1 MFCSLKNCRFEA
13 LSCLTS
19 SDEIVTNCPRNIMPK
34 KAPVRKKL
42 NRQEKR
48 DLDIEIGF
56 LEGLVKRDPG
66 YVDALQILGDD
77 YTKRG
82 KFTLGLKIDQRL
94 AVLRPRDSLVYYNLA
109 CSYCLTGKMDE
120 AAEALEQALDYGY
133 RDFKWLAEDPD
144 LLELRDHEANSRVRA
159 KVRSLRVKV
168 H

>member
-1 MFCSLKNCRFEA
+1 M
-13 LSCLTS
+13 
-19 SDEIVTNCPRNIMPK
+19 VTNCGRNIMPK

-56 LEGLVKRDPG
+56 LEGLVRRDPG

-109 CSYCLTGKMDE
+109 CSYCLTGRQED

-144 LLELRDHEANSRVRA
+144 LVDLRDHDAYDRVRV
-159 KVRSLRVKV
+159 KVRSLKVKV

>member
-1 MFCSLKNCRFEA
+1 
-13 LSCLTS
+13 
-19 SDEIVTNCPRNIMPK
+19 MPK
-34 KAPVRKKL
+34 EAPVRKKL

-56 LEGLVKRDPG
+56 LEGLVRRDPG

-94 AVLRPRDSLVYYNLA
+94 AVLRPNDSLIYYNLA
-109 CSYCLTGKMDE
+109 CSYSLTGQQEE
-120 AAEALEQALDYGY
+120 AAEALIQSLEYGY
-133 RDFKWLAEDPD
+133 CDFKWLVDDPD
-144 LLELRDHEANSRVRA
+144 LVDLREHPSYA
-159 KVRSLRVKV
+159 KVRQKVRSMKVKV

>member
-1 MFCSLKNCRFEA
+1 M
-13 LSCLTS
+13 
-19 SDEIVTNCPRNIMPK
+19 VTNCGRNIMPK

-56 LEGLVKRDPG
+56 LEGLVRRDPG
-66 YVDALQILGDD
+66 YIDALQILGDD

-82 KFTLGLKIDQRL
+82 KFTLGLRIDQRL
-94 AVLRPRDSLVYYNLA
+94 AALRPRDSLVYYNLA
-109 CSYCLTGKMDE
+109 CSYCLTGRMAE

-133 RDFKWLAEDPD
+133 RDFRWLSEDPD
-144 LLELRDHEANSRVRA
+144 LVELRGHDAYSRVRS
-159 KVRSLRVKV
+159 KVRSLKVKV

>member
-1 MFCSLKNCRFEA
+1 MFCSLKICRFGA
-13 LSCLTS
+13 FGGLTS
-19 SDEIVTNCPRNIMPK
+19 SAGIVTNCDRNIMPK

-56 LEGLVKRDPG
+56 LEGLVRRDPG

-94 AVLRPRDSLVYYNLA
+94 AVLRPRDALVYYNLA

-120 AAEALEQALDYGY
+120 AAEAIEQALNFGY
-133 RDFKWLAEDPD
+133 RDFKWLSEDPD
-144 LLELRDHEANSRVRA
+144 LVELREHDAYDRVRG
-159 KVRSLRVKV
+159 KIKSLRVKV

>member
-1 MFCSLKNCRFEA
+1 
-13 LSCLTS
+13 
-19 SDEIVTNCPRNIMPK
+19 MPK
-34 KAPVRKKL
+34 ATPVRKKL

-56 LEGLVKRDPG
+56 LEGLVRRDPG

-94 AVLRPRDSLVYYNLA
+94 AALRPRDAMVYYNLA
-109 CSYCLTGKMDE
+109 CSYSLTGRQEE
-120 AAEALEQALDYGY
+120 AAEALEQSLDYGY
-133 RDFKWLAEDPD
+133 RDFKWLNDDPD
-144 LLELRDHEANSRVRA
+144 LADLRDHRVYSRIKS
-159 KVRSLRVKV
+159 KVRSLKIKV

>member
-1 MFCSLKNCRFEA
+1 
-13 LSCLTS
+13 
-19 SDEIVTNCPRNIMPK
+19 MPK

-56 LEGLVKRDPG
+56 LEGRVKRDPG

-94 AVLRPRDSLVYYNLA
+94 SVLRPNDSLVHYNLA
-109 CSYCLTGKMDE
+109 CSYSLTGQQEE
-120 AAEALEQALDYGY
+120 AAAALQEALECGY
-133 RDFKWLAEDPD
+133 RDFKWLSEDPD
-144 LLELRDHEANSRVRA
+144 LEDLRNHDAYKPIR
-159 KVRSLRVKV
+159 
-168 H
+168 

>member
-1 MFCSLKNCRFEA
+1 LLDFKRRNCDN
-13 LSCLTS
+13 LH
-19 SDEIVTNCPRNIMPK
+19 RNIMPK
-34 KAPVRKKL
+34 KAPVRKTL

-94 AVLRPRDSLVYYNLA
+94 AVLRPRDALVHYNLA
-109 CSYCLTGKMDE
+109 CSFCLTGRQEE
-120 AAEALEQALDYGY
+120 AATALEMALDYGY
-133 RDFKWLAEDPD
+133 RDFKWLVEDPD
-144 LLELRDHEANSRVRA
+144 LAELRADDAYSTVKA
-159 KVRSLRVKV
+159 KIRSMKVKV

>member
-1 MFCSLKNCRFEA
+1 
-13 LSCLTS
+13 
-19 SDEIVTNCPRNIMPK
+19 MPK

-56 LEGLVKRDPG
+56 LEGLVRRDPG

-94 AVLRPRDSLVYYNLA
+94 AVLRPRDALVYYNLA
-109 CSYCLTGKMDE
+109 CSYCLTGRQED
-120 AAEALEQALDYGY
+120 ASEALQQALDYGY
-133 RDFKWLAEDPD
+133 RDFKWLGEDPD
-144 LLELRDHEANSRVRA
+144 LADLRGHESYASIRS
-159 KVRSLRVKV
+159 KIRSLKVKV

>member
-1 MFCSLKNCRFEA
+1 LLDFKRRNCDNLR
-13 LSCLTS
+13 
-19 SDEIVTNCPRNIMPK
+19 RNIMPK
-34 KAPVRKKL
+34 KAPVRKPL

-66 YVDALQILGDD
+66 YIDALQILGDD

-94 AVLRPRDSLVYYNLA
+94 AVLRPRDALVYYNLA
-109 CSYCLTGKMDE
+109 CSYCLTGRMEE
-120 AAEALEQALDYGY
+120 AAEAIQQALDYGY
-133 RDFKWLAEDPD
+133 RDFKWLGEDPD
-144 LLELRDHEANSRVRA
+144 LVELREHPSYRTV
-159 KVRSLRVKV
+159 KSKIRSLKVKV

>member
-1 MFCSLKNCRFEA
+1 
-13 LSCLTS
+13 
-19 SDEIVTNCPRNIMPK
+19 MPK

-120 AAEALEQALDYGY
+120 AAEALEQALEYGY

-144 LLELRDHEANSRVRA
+144 LVELRDHESYGRV
-159 KVRSLRVKV
+159 KGKIRSLRVKV

>member
-1 MFCSLKNCRFEA
+1 MFCSLKNCRFG
-13 LSCLTS
+13 LFVCLTW
-19 SDEIVTNCPRNIMPK
+19 SDRMVTNCNRNIMPK

-82 KFTLGLKIDQRL
+82 KLTLGLKIDQRL

-120 AAEALEQALDYGY
+120 AAESLEQALDYGY

-144 LLELRDHEANSRVRA
+144 LLELRDHDAYSRVKA
-159 KVRSLRVKV
+159 KIRSLRVKV

>member
-1 MFCSLKNCRFEA
+1 MFCSLKNRRFGA
-13 LSCLTS
+13 FGGLTS
-19 SDEIVTNCPRNIMPK
+19 GDGIVTNSDRNIMPK

-42 NRQEKR
+42 NRLEKR

-56 LEGLVKRDPG
+56 LEGLIKRDPG

-120 AAEALEQALDYGY
+120 AAESLEQALDYGY
-133 RDFKWLAEDPD
+133 RDFKWLSEDPD
-144 LLELRDHEANSRVRA
+144 LVELRANDAYQRVRS
-159 KVRSLRVKV
+159 KIRSLRVKV

>member
-1 MFCSLKNCRFEA
+1 MFCSLKICRFGA

-19 SDEIVTNCPRNIMPK
+19 SDEIVTNCDRNIMPK

-144 LLELRDHEANSRVRA
+144 LLELRDHEAYSRVRA

>member
-1 MFCSLKNCRFEA
+1 MEYAFWSADKVARAPMIVSFLLIGRPPE
-13 LSCLTS
+13 L
-19 SDEIVTNCPRNIMPK
+19 EIRETPVHVLLGKETKVSRLRRLDFKRRNGDKLRRNIMPK

-94 AVLRPRDSLVYYNLA
+94 A
-109 CSYCLTGKMDE
+109 G
-120 AAEALEQALDYGY
+120 
-133 RDFKWLAEDPD
+133 
-144 LLELRDHEANSRVRA
+144 
-159 KVRSLRVKV
+159 
-168 H
+168 

>member
-1 MFCSLKNCRFEA
+1 MFCSLKICRFGA
-13 LSCLTS
+13 FRRLTS
-19 SDEIVTNCPRNIMPK
+19 SAGTVTNSDRNIMPK
-34 KAPVRKKL
+34 NAPVRKKL

-94 AVLRPRDSLVYYNLA
+94 AVLRPRDSLDYYNLA
-109 CSYCLTGKMDE
+109 CSYCLTGKMEE
-120 AAEALEQALDYGY
+120 AAEAIEQALDYGY
-133 RDFKWLAEDPD
+133 RDFYWLNEDPD
-144 LLELRDHEANSRVRA
+144 LVELRDLDAYS
-159 KVRSLRVKV
+159 
-168 H
+168 

>member
-1 MFCSLKNCRFEA
+1 MSVWRRPLLDFKRRNCDK
-13 LSCLTS
+13 LH
-19 SDEIVTNCPRNIMPK
+19 RNIMPK

-56 LEGLVKRDPG
+56 LEGLVKRDAG

-94 AVLRPRDSLVYYNLA
+94 SSRICTKRSTITTLSVASCSAESRTVDINESLI
-109 CSYCLTGKMDE
+109 S
-120 AAEALEQALDYGY
+120 
-133 RDFKWLAEDPD
+133 
-144 LLELRDHEANSRVRA
+144 
-159 KVRSLRVKV
+159 
-168 H
+168 

>member
-1 MFCSLKNCRFEA
+1 
-13 LSCLTS
+13 
-19 SDEIVTNCPRNIMPK
+19 MPK
-34 KAPVRKKL
+34 VAPVRKKL

-56 LEGLVKRDPG
+56 LEGLVRRDPG

-94 AVLRPRDSLVYYNLA
+94 AVLRPRDALVYYNLA
-109 CSYCLTGKMDE
+109 CSYSLTGQQEE
-120 AAEALEQALDYGY
+120 AAEALEQSLDYGY
-133 RDFKWLAEDPD
+133 RDFKWLNDDPD
-144 LLELRDHEANSRVRA
+144 LADLRDHNSYSRIKS
-159 KVRSLRVKV
+159 KVRSLKVKV

>member
-1 MFCSLKNCRFEA
+1 
-13 LSCLTS
+13 
-19 SDEIVTNCPRNIMPK
+19 MPK
-34 KAPVRKKL
+34 ATPVRKKL

-56 LEGLVKRDPG
+56 LEGLVRRDPG

-94 AVLRPRDSLVYYNLA
+94 AVLCPHNALVYYNLA
-109 CSYCLTGKMDE
+109 CSYSLTGRQEE
-120 AAEALEQALDYGY
+120 AAEALERSLDYGY
-133 RDFKWLAEDPD
+133 RDFKWLNDDPD
-144 LLELRDHEANSRVRA
+144 LADLRDHSVYSRIKS
-159 KVRSLRVKV
+159 KVRSLKIKV